1 MEMKN
6 DMKKEYK
13 FKKILRDYY
22 FRTSRNYM
30 FKSSKMK
37 FTARCAMYVLWN
49 KDNISFGGKKF
60 SNAEIRDLILNKMMP
75 EHFDAAIEVFET
87 LNRDDG
93 IEILAYLFFVV
104 ILSWDRLME
113 LIAKYDLKK
122 MNKIT
127 KGIDHE

>member
-113 LIAKYDLKK
+113 LIAEYDLKK

-127 KGIDHE
+127 KGSGS

>member
-127 KGIDHE
+127 KGS

>member
-22 FRTSRNYM
+22 FRPSRNYM
-30 FKSSKMK
+30 FKSSKIK
-37 FTARCAMYVLWN
+37 FIARYAMYVLWN
-49 KDNISFGGKKF
+49 KNSISFDGKEF

-75 EHFDAAIEVFET
+75 EHFDAAIELFET

-93 IEILAYLFFVV
+93 VEILSYLIFVV

-113 LIAKYDLKK
+113 LIAEYDLKK

-127 KGIDHE
+127 KGSGS